1 MTKEEKIQFKIDNY
15 IQEFKEGFIKKFN
28 IIPEVTYEG
37 YKPLVKLNLGE
48 LEECCNIVLE
58 KIKSPEDDFSQ
69 GLRTKSRRRNLV
81 TVRQCYYKLARDM
94 GYSFETIGGF
104 LSFDHATVVH
114 GVNTVNNYREQ
125 GVEQVVLIMNM
136 IKDEIAK
143 LLRDDGDV
151 QHDSP
156 KEHYTQSVLLTAQH

>member
-1 MTKEEKIQFKIDNY
+1 MTKEEKIQFKIDEY
-15 IQEFKEGFIKKFN
+15 IQVFKENFIKKFN
-28 IIPEVTYEG
+28 IVPEITYQG

-58 KIKSPEDDFSQ
+58 KIKSPEDDFSK
-69 GLRTKSRRRNLV
+69 GLRTKSRRRTLV

-94 GYSFETIGGF
+94 GYSFETIAGF

-114 GVNTVNNYREQ
+114 GVTTVNIYRKQ

-136 IKDEIAK
+136 IKDEITK
-143 LLRDDGDV
+143 LLGDDGNV
-151 QHDSP
+151 QPDSP
-156 KEHYTQSVLLTAQH
+156 KKHYTQSVLLTAQH